1 MKKLFFVL
9 AIMGIA
15 GTAKAQQKQGAAGPV
30 NIPGT
35 NLGESGGP
43 VMNINCKASQEICC
57 VIWIT
62 HSVGK
67 ANTVTSNGKTYTFK
81 TYTTKTDGKGNS
93 TLTFNDAK
101 PQ

>member
-15 GTAKAQQKQGAAGPV
+15 GTAKAQRGAAGPV

-43 VMNINCKASQEICC
+43 VLNINCKASEEVCC

-62 HSVGK
+62 HRVEK
-67 ANTVTSNGKTYTFK
+67 ANTVTSNGKTYTFTTNTPK
-81 TYTTKTDGKGNS
+81 THHKGNS
-93 TLTFNDAK
+93 TLTFKDAK